1 MDIKAERKQKNQN
14 RHCVLT
20 GETKLKEDLIRF
32 VVGPND
38 EVTPDIKASL
48 PGRGVWLCAQ
58 KATIEE
64 AVKRKSFHRGF
75 AKSVEVG
82 PEIAQQVDD
91 LLKKAALG
99 QLKMANKAGNVVYG
113 FTKLMAALEKETI
126 IAIIHAQEASKP
138 EAGKLDYRFRTNLE
152 QSGVSAQNFCKKPF
166 NGFKTQELSL
176 AFGAANVIHAG
187 LKDDG
192 AAKAAIKAMTRY
204 TAYNNE

>member
-1 MDIKAERKQKNQN
+1 MNAQGKKKNQN
-14 RHCVLT
+14 RRCVLT
-20 GETKLKEDLIRF
+20 GETKAKEELIRF
-32 VVGPND
+32 VVGPD
-38 EVTPDIKASL
+38 DVVTPDIKANL
-48 PGRGVWLCAQ
+48 PGRGVWLCTQ

-64 AVKRKSFHRGF
+64 AVKRKLFHRGF
-75 AKSVEVG
+75 AKSVQVG
-82 PEIAQQVDD
+82 PELAQQVDD
-91 LLKKAALG
+91 LLKKSALG
-99 QLKMANKAGNVVYG
+99 QLKMANKAGNAVYG

-126 IAIIHAQEASKP
+126 MAMIHAQEASPP

-152 QSGVSAQNFCKKPF
+152 QSGVSEQNFCKKPF

-187 LKDDG
+187 LKGDG